1 MDKVKKIQIVENENM
16 LQFADFK
23 NCEVWLLNRT
33 SKKKLGKDVVEVPE
47 LSESFLSTADK
58 LPQLMTEISLVH
70 EEGFDYEVLTN
81 NSEHFA
87 RKVYTCDYDK
97 IKTFTL
103 K

>member
-1 MDKVKKIQIVENENM
+1 MKTKIQIVENENM

-47 LSESFLSTADK
+47 LSESFMSTADK
-58 LPQLMTEISLVH
+58 LPQLMTEVVNKH
-70 EEGFDYEVLTN
+70 GDDFDYEVLTN